1 MNYEKAC
8 NILNIHRKHLNEDA
22 KKAYFKMALKYH
34 PDKYKDDEGEK
45 FQEIKQAY
53 DFLRNH
59 KEEESDINISYVD
72 LFKSFMNNF
81 SPESDWNNLFMNT
94 TMEGILKNYED
105 ISLQVFERLSKDK
118 ANEVYNIIHR
128 FQHMLSIDDDL
139 LMKYR
144 NILQKKMKDDN
155 IVLLN
160 PTLQDLIEDN
170 IYKLEVEGK
179 EFYIPLWQIQH
190 ELYFSLQ
197 EQDLIVKC
205 EPELDSNV
213 MIDSN
218 NNLYVCL
225 NLDIK
230 TLLDKEFYEWS
241 CGEKKIIIKNDELK
255 ITKETQIIIKK
266 NEGILRVDKN
276 NMFCQT
282 HRCDIYFEISFC
294 IK

>member
-1 MNYEKAC
+1 MNYERAC
-8 NILNIHRKHLNEDA
+8 NILHIPQKHPNEDA
-22 KKAYFKMALKYH
+22 KKAYFKLALKYH
-34 PDKYKDDEGEK
+34 PDKYKDDKGEK

-59 KEEESDINISYVD
+59 EEESDINISYVD

-94 TMEGILKNYED
+94 TMECILKNYED

-139 LMKYR
+139 LMNYR

-170 IYKLEVEGK
+170 TYKLEVGGK

-218 NNLYVCL
+218 NNIYVCL
-225 NLDIK
+225 KLDIK
-230 TLLDKEFYEWS
+230 TLLEKEFYEWS

-266 NEGILRVDKN
+266 NKGILRVDKN
-276 NMFCQT
+276 NMFCQK
-282 HRCDIYFEISFC
+282 HRGDIYFEISFC
-294 IK
+294 VK

>member
-1 MNYEKAC
+1 MDYEKAC
-8 NILNIHRKHLNEDA
+8 NILNIRQKHINEDA

-34 PDKYKDDEGEK
+34 PDKYKGDEGEK
-45 FQEIKQAY
+45 FHEIKQAY
-53 DFLRNH
+53 DFLRNR
-59 KEEESDINISYVD
+59 EETDINISYVD

-128 FQHMLSIDDDL
+128 FQHMLSIEDDL

-155 IVLLN
+155 IVVLN
-160 PTLQDLIEDN
+160 PTLNDLLHDN
-170 IYKLEVEGK
+170 IYKLYIEGK

-190 ELYFSLQ
+190 ELYFSLH

-213 MIDSN
+213 MIDN
-218 NNLYVCL
+218 NNIYVCL
-225 NLDIK
+225 KLDIK
-230 TLLDKEFYEWS
+230 TLLEKEFYEWT

-255 ITKETQIIIKK
+255 ITKQKQIIYRK
-266 NEGILRVDKN
+266 NAGILRVDKN

-282 HRCDIYFEISFC
+282 HRGDIFFEITF
-294 IK
+294 K

>member
-8 NILNIHRKHLNEDA
+8 NILNICEKHPNEEA
-22 KKAYFKMALKYH
+22 KKAYFKLALKYH
-34 PDKYKDDEGEK
+34 PDKYKDDNGEK

-53 DFLRNH
+53 DFLCNH
-59 KEEESDINISYVD
+59 KEPEITYISYVD
-72 LFKSFMNNF
+72 LFKNFMNNF
-81 SPESDWNNLFMNT
+81 SPESDWDNLFMNT

-105 ISLQVFERLSKDK
+105 ISLQVFDRLSKDK

-170 IYKLEVEGK
+170 IYKLEIEEK
-179 EFYIPLWQIQH
+179 EIYIPLWQIQH
-190 ELYFSLQ
+190 ELYFSLR

-213 MIDSN
+213 MIDNN

-230 TLLDKEFYEWS
+230 TLLEKEFYEWS
-241 CGEKKIIIKNDELK
+241 CGEKKIIIKNDEIK
-255 ITKETQIIIKK
+255 ITHETQIIIKK
-266 NEGILRVDKN
+266 NKGILRVDKN
-276 NMFCQT
+276 NMFCQKC
-282 HRCDIYFEISFC
+282 RGDIYFEISLV
-294 IK
+294 K